1 MNYQNRRIK
10 NNEDDQEDDFPFG
23 KQQLGFFERSIK
35 ATQITL
41 YLDEHIQEPMYYR
54 NVLNR
59 IHNMGQ
65 QDELDIVINSP
76 GGRLD
81 SAISL
86 INAIRFTEGNVTGII
101 DNQAHSAAS
110 MILLSCPNIF
120 VAPNSSMMLHSYST
134 GIVGKSNEIMANAAF
149 NDAEIKK
156 LMAEI
161 YLGFLNEKELGQL
174 FNGTDFWMN
183 SEEITQRLEARN
195 KYFQKMQRKAEL
207 DAKPKKPSKPKT
219 VPKPEYDPA
228 DVALTK
234 AMIEGTGAEGFVQ
247 EFEKQLT
254 KPKRE
259 RKAKP

>member
-1 MNYQNRRIK
+1 MNYNNRRIK
-10 NNEDDQEDDFPFG
+10 NTEDEEDDFPFLG
-23 KQQLGFFERSIK
+23 KQQLGFFERSMQ

-41 YLDEHIQEPMYYR
+41 YLDEHIQEPLYYR

-59 IHNMGQ
+59 IHNMQQ

-81 SAISL
+81 SAISI

-134 GIVGKSNEIMANAAF
+134 GIVGKSNEVMSNANF

-161 YLGFLNEKELGQL
+161 YLGFLTEKELGLL

-183 SEEITQRLEARN
+183 SEEISQRLETRN
-195 KYFQKMQRKAEL
+195 KFFQKMQRKAEL
-207 DAKPKKPSKPKT
+207 DAKPKKTKAI
-219 VPKPEYDPA
+219 PKPEYDPE
-228 DVALTK
+228 DVAFAKTV
-234 AMIEGTGAEGFVQ
+234 ITGGGAETFVK
-247 EFEKQLT
+247 ELSKAKSKV
-254 KPKRE
+254 KPK
-259 RKAKP
+259 P

>member
-1 MNYQNRRIK
+1 MNSQNRRIK
-10 NNEDDQEDDFPFG
+10 GDQDYEDDFPLMG
-23 KQQLGFFERSIK
+23 KQSLGYFERTMQ

-41 YLDEHIQEPMYYR
+41 YLDEHIQEPPYYR

-59 IHNMGQ
+59 IHTMSQ

-81 SAISL
+81 SAISI
-86 INAIRFTEGNVTGII
+86 INAIRFTEANVTGII

-110 MILLSCPNIF
+110 LILLSCPNIF

-183 SEEITQRLEARN
+183 SEEITQRLESRN

-207 DAKPKKPSKPKT
+207 ESKPKARKTKAQTPAPEYNPEDVAFAKYIISGNPEDVVPKKPT
-219 VPKPEYDPA
+219 
-228 DVALTK
+228 
-234 AMIEGTGAEGFVQ
+234 
-247 EFEKQLT
+247 
-254 KPKRE
+254 
-259 RKAKP
+259 RKAKASEKSLT